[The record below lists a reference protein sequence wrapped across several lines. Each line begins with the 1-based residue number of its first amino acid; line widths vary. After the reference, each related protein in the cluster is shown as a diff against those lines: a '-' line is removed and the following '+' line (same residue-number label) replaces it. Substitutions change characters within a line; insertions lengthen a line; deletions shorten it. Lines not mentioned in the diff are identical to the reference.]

1 MFSCKFYLKRLLSEA
16 MRFVCNLLSLS
27 RIWLALLFYQGAF
40 CDRLLAVIGAMV
52 SDVLDGYL
60 ARRYQATTRFGSIL
74 DPFTDKFF
82 VFVCVVVLYLEGA
95 LSSSHLCFIFSRDIF
110 LLLFAVYLSLV
121 RGWKG
126 YDYKALSCGKFF
138 TVMQFIILLGVSAG
152 AYIPAYM
159 LSPLVV
165 LGLLYFFERVV
176 DFQYREKKECK

>member
-1 MFSCKFYLKRLLSEA
+1 
-16 MRFVCNLLSLS
+16 MRFICNLLSLS
-27 RIWLALLFYQGAF
+27 RVWLALLFYQEDFFG
-40 CDRLLAVIGAMV
+40 RLLVVVGAMV

-60 ARRYQATTRFGSIL
+60 ARRYQATTRFGSML
-74 DPFTDKFF
+74 DPLTDKVF
-82 VFVCVVVLYLEGA
+82 VFVCVGVLYLEGA

-126 YDYKALSCGKFF
+126 YDYRALSCGKFF
-138 TVMQFIILLGVSAG
+138 TVMQFVILLGVSAG
-152 AYIPAYM
+152 ISIPAYV

-176 DFQYREKKECK
+176 DFQYREKEECK